1 MLAALPALPVRPIP
15 GLDLL
20 FSSLALSKATLS
32 VRGAPTA
39 RPLSHPLRYYRNAAA
54 AASPKPGGGRAATHG
69 RRRRARGRGRKGVG
83 GPERA
88 GARDEAI
95 FRRRELAF
103 PSSRWAA
110 VFLRVRARRQQRA

>member
-1 MLAALPALPVRPIP
+1 MCQIQAGANCAPAP
-15 GLDLL
+15 
-20 FSSLALSKATLS
+20 A
-32 VRGAPTA
+32 A
-39 RPLSHPLRYYRNAAA
+39 RPRRTDSPPAAA
-54 AASPKPGGGRAATHG
+54 HGR
-69 RRRRARGRGRKGVG
+69 RRRRARGRGRTGVG
-83 GPERA
+83 GPERT